1 MPKMT
6 PSASHGAYDTLIS
19 LHDKLTR
26 LNGVIT
32 SEAVD
37 KLEDKLGGIFTVTKT
52 HHYEQGQKY
61 GHLASAIPE
70 SKYSLVIGSA
80 TWNHTV
86 PTDPGAYSTD
96 ALAAGNAAATQE
108 QFVAQ
113 HRIEQ
118 KSYRDYLSVEEA
130 GKELILYAVGDN
142 ALAPLKKQYIG
153 FSDTTVLQMINHL
166 RLKTAIMMTT
176 AQKFEYKTN
185 VYNTPWDPTTSITTY
200 FTQLGRFQVSLGD
213 RGIATSDQEKTMAAG
228 AQMWQSE
235 MFTEDQMVAWEN
247 RTSATQTWT
256 ELQTYFTEKWLE
268 RKQYS
273 ATTAKQSRFK
283 EAALQ
288 AKEAAAAEEEGK
300 TQAMLF
306 AMLQDQHT
314 KQIAQMEATNK
325 ANMEATMEKMNALV
339 ASNTTRQTHQP
350 DKENIPRGGNVKP
363 PGGGSEQVKKPK
375 KKKGVMPQLQV
386 FRAAQAQAML

>member
-1 MPKMT
+1 MT
-6 PSASHGAYDTLIS
+6 SSASHDAYNTLIS
-19 LHDKLTR
+19 LHDKLTC
-26 LNGVIT
+26 LNGVIMP
-32 SEAVD
+32 EAVN
-37 KLEDKLGGIFTVTKT
+37 KLEDELGGIFTVTKT
-52 HHYEQGQKY
+52 HHHHYDQGQKY

-70 SKYSLVIGSA
+70 SKYRLVIGNA
-80 TWNHTV
+80 TWTHTV
-86 PTDPGAYSTD
+86 PLDPGAYSAD
-96 ALAAGNAAATQE
+96 ALAAGNAAATRE

-113 HRIEQ
+113 HKIEQ

-130 GKELILYAVGDN
+130 GMELVLYAVGDD
-142 ALAPLKKQYIG
+142 AVAPLKKQYIG
-153 FSDTTVLQMINHL
+153 FGDTTVLQMIDHL
-166 RLKTAIMMTT
+166 RLKTAIRMTT

-185 VYNTPWDPTTSITTY
+185 GYNTPWDPTTSITAY
-200 FTQLGRFQVSLGD
+200 FTQLDRFQVSLGD

-283 EAALQ
+283 EAPLQ
-288 AKEAAAAEEEGK
+288 AQEAAAAEEEGE

-306 AMLQDQHT
+306 AMLQD
-314 KQIAQMEATNK
+314 
-325 ANMEATMEKMNALV
+325 
-339 ASNTTRQTHQP
+339 
-350 DKENIPRGGNVKP
+350 
-363 PGGGSEQVKKPK
+363 
-375 KKKGVMPQLQV
+375 
-386 FRAAQAQAML
+386 